1 MSRKQITVT
10 FEFEADDEIGS
21 QILTHV
27 QRSVED
33 IWDPIDSE
41 LEVELLDLNVALES
55 KEKIMKP
62 SYFHYIA
69 DCLVNDQKPLSYDLW
84 LQTTEEI

>member
-10 FEFEADDEIGS
+10 FEFEADDEIGG

-33 IWDPIDSE
+33 IWGSDR
-41 LEVELLDLNVALES
+41 
-55 KEKIMKP
+55 
-62 SYFHYIA
+62 F
-69 DCLVNDQKPLSYDLW
+69 
-84 LQTTEEI
+84 

>member
-1 MSRKQITVT
+1 MSKKQITVT
-10 FEFEADDEIGS
+10 FEFEADDEIAD

-41 LEVELLDLNVALES
+41 LEVELLDLNVVLES
-55 KEKIMKP
+55 KG
-62 SYFHYIA
+62 
-69 DCLVNDQKPLSYDLW
+69 
-84 LQTTEEI
+84 